1 MTPASTCPSLSFELA
16 VVPNQWSQ
24 TDELCDLLPIQFS
37 EYGSVWSR
45 SVALNAGH
53 DFVKIDC

>member
-37 EYGSVWSR
+37 EYGSVWAR
-45 SVALNAGH
+45 SVALNAGN
-53 DFVKIDC
+53 DFV